1 MCVDSRAINKIII
14 KYRFLI
20 LRLDDML
27 DMMSGATI
35 FYKIDIKS
43 GYHQIGVR
51 PGDEWKT
58 AFKMK
63 DEVYEWMIMPFGLTN
78 TPFMR
83 VMTQVL

>member
-43 GYHQIGVR
+43 GYHQIRIR
-51 PGDEWKT
+51 PRDEWKT
-58 AFKMK
+58 AFKTK
-63 DEVYEWMIMPFGLTN
+63 NGLYE
-78 TPFMR
+78 
-83 VMTQVL
+83 